1 MMRANSAFR
10 ACLRHALSLCIETNW
25 PIPMPRI
32 FLSLALLAAIGL
44 AHAGEPA
51 RFGKPL
57 PAPAP
62 VAVAD
67 AVAAFDPHAGK
78 PQRFSGRI
86 VEVCQ
91 AEGCWMVLEDNGQ
104 TARVMFK
111 DHAFLIPKDSTG
123 HAEVVGV
130 LSRKEL
136 KPEQVEHLRAESQGL
151 EVAPVE
157 YRILAEGAEIEAAP
171 AS

>member
-1 MMRANSAFR
+1 MR
-10 ACLRHALSLCIETNW
+10 
-25 PIPMPRI
+25 RI
-32 FLSLALLAAIGL
+32 LFPTVLLALTGL

-51 RFGKPL
+51 RYGAPL
-57 PAPAP
+57 PATAAIP
-62 VAVAD
+62 VAA
-67 AVAAFDPHAGK
+67 AVAAFDQHAGK
-78 PQRFSGRI
+78 PQRYSGRI
-86 VEVCQ
+86 TQVCQ
-91 AEGCWMVLEDNGQ
+91 NQGCWMMLEDNGQ
-104 TARVMFK
+104 AARVMFK

-136 KPEQVEHLRAESQGL
+136 KPEQVEHLRAESHGL